1 MMYNNKKV
9 KDLID
14 YIDFHAICDDYN
26 LENGDISI
34 NDIDSLET
42 IIRNFIESNSMGETC
57 RNGKEWDNCECC

>member
-26 LENGDISI
+26 LESGDISI

-42 IIRNFIESNSMGETC
+42 IISNFIESNLMGETC
-57 RNGKEWDNCECC
+57 RNGKDWDKCECC